1 MSALIAF
8 VVAHWVDILAIGAAL
23 HALALV
29 IVNLTP
35 SKTDDEVY
43 NKIYKV
49 IELIAGIITKTAKK

>member
-8 VVAHWVDILAIGAAL
+8 VIAHWVDILAVGAAL

-35 SKTDDEVY
+35 SKTDDEIY
-43 NKIYKV
+43 NKVYKV

>member
-8 VVAHWVDILAIGAAL
+8 VIAHWVDIVAVGAAL

-35 SKTDDEVY
+35 SKTDDEIY
-43 NKIYKV
+43 NKLYKV
-49 IELIAGIITKTAKK
+49 VELVAGIITKTAKK

>member
-8 VVAHWVDILAIGAAL
+8 VVAHWVDIVAVAAAL

-35 SKTDDEVY
+35 SKTDDEIY
-43 NKIYKV
+43 NKLYKV
-49 IELIAGIITKTAKK
+49 IELVAGIITKTAKK

>member
-8 VVAHWVDILAIGAAL
+8 VVAHWVDILAVGAAL

-35 SKTDDEVY
+35 SKTDDEIY
-43 NKIYKV
+43 NKVYKV
-49 IELIAGIITKTAKK
+49 IELIAGIITKTAKQ

>member
-8 VVAHWVDILAIGAAL
+8 VVAHWVDILAVGAAL

-35 SKTDDEVY
+35 SKTDDEIY
-43 NKIYKV
+43 NKVYKV

>member
-49 IELIAGIITKTAKK
+49 IELIVGIITKTAKK